1 MGFPAERVVRTCMAL
16 GEDSQKIIHF
26 CLLVDQLVETE
37 KFPEE
42 EVSKRPSLFFNYYTR
57 FHAITPVKVEHVLHL
72 KKMEEDETRKHLRA
86 FVQLR
91 DLGFARSDIHDALVH
106 SGTSHDKALEHLL
119 R

>member
-1 MGFPAERVVRTCMAL
+1 MAL

-42 EVSKRPSLFFNYYTR
+42 EVSKRPSLFIFLTTVHY
-57 FHAITPVKVEHVLHL
+57 FMLTPVKVEHVLHL